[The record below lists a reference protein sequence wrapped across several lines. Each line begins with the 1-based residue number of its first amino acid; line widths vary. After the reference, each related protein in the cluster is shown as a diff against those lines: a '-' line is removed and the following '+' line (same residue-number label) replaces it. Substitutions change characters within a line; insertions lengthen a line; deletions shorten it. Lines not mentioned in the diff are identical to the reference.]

1 MVTKPGDAVCFRAG
15 FSFDLNDGKHCAPN
29 LFTRHQRVPRGHTS
43 HGIGA
48 RIYTDSGLAA
58 IGPRVSTRGFRPYAR
73 EAL

>member
-1 MVTKPGDAVCFRAG
+1 MQYVSVRDFLLTSMTGSIVPQI
-15 FSFDLNDGKHCAPN
+15 FSLGI
-29 LFTRHQRVPRGHTS
+29 QRVPRGHTS
-43 HGIGA
+43 HGTGA